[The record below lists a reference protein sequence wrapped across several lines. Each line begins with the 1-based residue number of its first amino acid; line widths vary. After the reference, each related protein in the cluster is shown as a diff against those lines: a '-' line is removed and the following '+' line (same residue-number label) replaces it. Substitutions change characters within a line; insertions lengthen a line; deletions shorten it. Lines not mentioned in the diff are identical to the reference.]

1 MKSCKHIPHKVFSLE
16 PGSTEVML
24 HGHVL
29 IGHLN
34 LRESSGNFAVRA
46 ILKQSDDKKWQL
58 EYYEVFMVSL
68 RTHSTF
74 VILKVYAQDVAALS
88 KAGAL

>member
-1 MKSCKHIPHKVFSLE
+1 MKFCKHIPHKIFSLE
-16 PGSTEVML
+16 AGSTEVML
-24 HGHVL
+24 YGHIL

-46 ILKQSDDKKWQL
+46 ILKESHEKKWQL

-68 RTHSTF
+68 
-74 VILKVYAQDVAALS
+74 KVLIQCLAY
-88 KAGAL
+88 

>member
-1 MKSCKHIPHKVFSLE
+1 MKYCKHIPHKIFSLE
-16 PGSTEVML
+16 PGSTEVMV

-34 LRESSGNFAVRA
+34 LRESLGNFAVRA
-46 ILKQSDDKKWQL
+46 ILKQSHENKWQL

-68 RTHSTF
+68 Q
-74 VILKVYAQDVAALS
+74 I
-88 KAGAL
+88 